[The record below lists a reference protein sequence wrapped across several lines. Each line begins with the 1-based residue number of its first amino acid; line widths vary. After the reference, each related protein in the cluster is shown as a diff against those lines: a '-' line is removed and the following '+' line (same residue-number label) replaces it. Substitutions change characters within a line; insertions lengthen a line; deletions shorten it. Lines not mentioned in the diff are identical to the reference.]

1 MGKGSSAFKQTNFS
15 QSSNHSRPASF
26 HTAPGK
32 TTQKVKIKIKA
43 DIGKA
48 QYILYSVPIV
58 YSVPG

>member
-1 MGKGSSAFKQTNFS
+1 MGKGGSEFKQTNFS
-15 QSSNHSRPASF
+15 QSSSYSRPASF

-32 TTQKVKIKIKA
+32 TIQKGKIKIKA

-48 QYILYSVPIV
+48 QHIAMV

>member
-1 MGKGSSAFKQTNFS
+1 MGKGGSEFKQTNFS
-15 QSSNHSRPASF
+15 QSSNYSRPASF

-32 TTQKVKIKIKA
+32 TIQKVKNKIKA

-48 QYILYSVPIV
+48 QHIVIV